1 MESPQEVD
9 QRNAKETAMLKG
21 NLGESDIPSHEIL
34 YDPNQLRSLAQL
46 QESLV
51 SYRVLYPRK
60 SAIYFQL

>member
-51 SYRVLYPRK
+51 RYRVLYPRK

>member
-51 SYRVLYPRK
+51 SYCVLYPRK